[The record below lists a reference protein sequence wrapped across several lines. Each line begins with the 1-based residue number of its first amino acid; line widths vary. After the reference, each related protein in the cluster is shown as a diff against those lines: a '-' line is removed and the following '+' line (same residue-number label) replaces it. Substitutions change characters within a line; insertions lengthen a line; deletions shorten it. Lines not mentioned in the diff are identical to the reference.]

1 MIRSSYSARLVF
13 ELALC
18 GLALTLAGC
27 HKQAAPTA
35 SDDTGATP
43 QAAELPPLEIKD
55 DTPNLLLT
63 WIDEKGIFHV
73 VEKPADI
80 PKEGRD
86 NVRVVITTREDGTG
100 KLVYV
105 ASLNEVT
112 PTGAYRVKTM
122 TRAAWDE
129 LGARQTPSSPRSA
142 RAERAALALGLRA
155 AEAAPGAPNAAAA
168 PQKALASGIS
178 AIIYGASWCKPCH
191 DTARYLKQRGVT
203 VIDKDIEENEV
214 AAAEMRQKLA
224 RAGRSGSS
232 IPVIDLMGQ
241 IMVGLQPHG
250 NRPGESKPRA
260 RQNPFNIEKLAEP
273 RTSGVA

>member
-1 MIRSSYSARLVF
+1 MRRSRHWARLAWL
-13 ELALC
+13 LALC
-18 GLALTLAGC
+18 LGPCLVAC
-27 HKQAAPTA
+27 RKQAAPTP
-35 SDDTGATP
+35 SDDTGAAP
-43 QAAELPPLEIKD
+43 QAAELPPIDIKD

-63 WIDEKGIFHV
+63 WIDDKGDFHV
-73 VEKPADI
+73 VQKPADI
-80 PKEGRD
+80 PKEGRE

-105 ASLNEVT
+105 ANLNEVT
-112 PTGAYRVKTM
+112 PTGSYRVKTM

-129 LGARQTPSSPRSA
+129 LGAGKRKA
-142 RAERAALALGLRA
+142 RLEALAPSA
-155 AEAAPGAPNAAAA
+155 VPAPSDSAPSTPQPGASGAPN
-168 PQKALASGIS
+168 KAMASGIT

-241 IMVGLQPHG
+241 IMVGFSPMAIDQAIEAA
-250 NRPGESKPRA
+250 RSAKP
-260 RQNPFNIEKLAEP
+260 L
-273 RTSGVA
+273 

>member
-1 MIRSSYSARLVF
+1 MNRFRKRAALGF
-13 ELALC
+13 ALLA
-18 GLALTLAGC
+18 ALGAVAC
-27 HKQAAPTA
+27 HKQTAPMP

-43 QAAELPPLEIKD
+43 EASELPPLEVKD

-63 WIDEKGIFHV
+63 WIDDKGDFHV
-73 VEKPADI
+73 VEKPADV

-86 NVRVVITTREDGTG
+86 NVRVVVTTREDGTG

-105 ASLNEVT
+105 ANMNEVT
-112 PTGAYRVKTM
+112 PTGSYRVKTM

-129 LGARQTPSSPRSA
+129 LGASKRKA
-142 RAERAALALGLRA
+142 RLEALAPSA
-155 AEAAPGAPNAAAA
+155 VPAPSDSAPNAAQPDASA
-168 PQKALASGIS
+168 GPKKALASGIT

-191 DTARYLKQRGVT
+191 DTARYLKHRGVT

-241 IMVGLQPHG
+241 IMVGFSPMAIDQAIDAA
-250 NRPGESKPRA
+250 RSAKP
-260 RQNPFNIEKLAEP
+260 L
-273 RTSGVA
+273 

>member
-1 MIRSSYSARLVF
+1 MNHFRPTPR
-13 ELALC
+13 LALSFA
-18 GLALTLAGC
+18 LAFALSFAGC
-27 HKQAAPTA
+27 HKKAAPA
-35 SDDTGATP
+35 AGDDTGAAP
-43 QAAELPPLEIKD
+43 QSAELPPIEIKD

-63 WIDEKGIFHV
+63 WIDEKGDFHV
-73 VEKPADI
+73 VQKPTDV

-86 NVRVVITTREDGTG
+86 KVRVVVTTREDGTG

-105 ASLNEVT
+105 ANLNEVT
-112 PTGAYRVKTM
+112 PTGSYRVKTM
-122 TRAAWDE
+122 TRSAWDE
-129 LGARQTPSSPRSA
+129 LGAGKRQA
-142 RAERAALALGLRA
+142 RLEALAPS
-155 AEAAPGAPNAAAA
+155 AAPAGSDSAPGSAQPDASSGAP
-168 PQKALASGIS
+168 KKTLASGIT

-241 IMVGLQPHG
+241 IMVGFSPMAIDQAIEAA
-250 NRPGESKPRA
+250 RSAKP
-260 RQNPFNIEKLAEP
+260 L
-273 RTSGVA
+273 

>member
-1 MIRSSYSARLVF
+1 MSRFGAPEPVTRALRYGACAVF
-13 ELALC
+13 AFGCLL
-18 GLALTLAGC
+18 GC
-27 HKQAAPTA
+27 HKQAAPSP

-43 QAAELPPLEIKD
+43 QSNELPPLEIKD

-63 WIDEKGIFHV
+63 WIDDKGDFHV
-73 VEKPADI
+73 VQKPADV

-86 NVRVVITTREDGTG
+86 NVRVVVTTREEGTG

-105 ASLNEVT
+105 SNLNEVT
-112 PTGAYRVKTM
+112 PSGAYRVKTM

-129 LGARQTPSSPRSA
+129 LGAGKRKA
-142 RAERAALALGLRA
+142 RLEALAPSA
-155 AEAAPGAPNAAAA
+155 VPAPSDSAPTDAPAPDANEAPKKPA
-168 PQKALASGIS
+168 ASGIS
-178 AIIYGASWCKPCH
+178 ATIYGASWCKPCH
-191 DTARYLKQRGVT
+191 DTARYLKQKGVT

-241 IMVGLQPHG
+241 ILVGFSPMALDQAIEAA
-250 NRPGESKPRA
+250 RSAKP
-260 RQNPFNIEKLAEP
+260 L
-273 RTSGVA
+273 

>member
-1 MIRSSYSARLVF
+1 MGLGVRAARGFRRGGGLICA
-13 ELALC
+13 LALA
-18 GLALTLAGC
+18 LAAC
-27 HKQAAPTA
+27 HKQAPPAQ
-35 SDDTGATP
+35 SDDTGAAP
-43 QAAELPPLEIKD
+43 QASELPPLEIKD

-63 WIDEKGIFHV
+63 WIDDKGDFHV
-73 VEKPADI
+73 VEKPADV
-80 PKEGRD
+80 PQESRD
-86 NVRVVITTREDGTG
+86 NVRVVVTTREEGTG

-105 ASLNEVT
+105 ANMNEVT
-112 PTGAYRVKTM
+112 PAGAYRVKTM

-129 LGARQTPSSPRSA
+129 LGASKRKA
-142 RAERAALALGLRA
+142 RLEALAPSA
-155 AEAAPGAPNAAAA
+155 VPSASDSVASAAPGASGAGKN
-168 PQKALASGIS
+168 LSGIT

-241 IMVGLQPHG
+241 IMVGFNPNAIDQAIEAA
-250 NRPGESKPRA
+250 RSAKP
-260 RQNPFNIEKLAEP
+260 L
-273 RTSGVA
+273 

>member
-1 MIRSSYSARLVF
+1 VTRLKHTLRF
-13 ELALC
+13 GLILALSA
-18 GLALTLAGC
+18 GLSVTAC
-27 HKQAAPTA
+27 HKQAAPGA
-35 SDDTGATP
+35 SDDTGAAP
-43 QAAELPPLEIKD
+43 QAADLPPLEIKD

-63 WIDEKGIFHV
+63 WIDDKGDFHV

-86 NVRVVITTREDGTG
+86 NVRVVVTTREDGTG
-100 KLVYV
+100 KQVYV
-105 ASLNEVT
+105 ANLNEVT
-112 PTGAYRVKTM
+112 PSGSYRVKTM

-129 LGARQTPSSPRSA
+129 LGASKRKARLEALAPSAQPAPSDSAPSS
-142 RAERAALALGLRA
+142 
-155 AEAAPGAPNAAAA
+155 AAPDAAAA
-168 PQKALASGIS
+168 PKKTASGIT

-191 DTARYLKQRGVT
+191 DTARYLKQHGVT

-241 IMVGLQPHG
+241 IMVGFNPMAIDQAIEAAR
-250 NRPGESKPRA
+250 NAKP
-260 RQNPFNIEKLAEP
+260 L
-273 RTSGVA
+273 

>member
-1 MIRSSYSARLVF
+1 MSRSRYSAQLAWLLV
-13 ELALC
+13 LC
-18 GLALTLAGC
+18 VGATVVAC
-27 HKQAAPTA
+27 RKQAAPA
-35 SDDTGATP
+35 PSDDTGAAP
-43 QAAELPPLEIKD
+43 QAAELPPIDIKD

-63 WIDEKGIFHV
+63 WIDDKGDFHV
-73 VEKPADI
+73 VQKPTDI
-80 PKEGRD
+80 PKEGRE

-105 ASLNEVT
+105 ANLNEVT
-112 PTGAYRVKTM
+112 PSGAYRVKTM

-129 LGARQTPSSPRSA
+129 LGAGKRKA
-142 RAERAALALGLRA
+142 RLEALAPSA
-155 AEAAPGAPNAAAA
+155 VPAPSDSAPSTPQPNASGAPN
-168 PQKALASGIS
+168 KALASGIT

-241 IMVGLQPHG
+241 IMVGFSPMAIDQAIEAA
-250 NRPGESKPRA
+250 RSAKP
-260 RQNPFNIEKLAEP
+260 L
-273 RTSGVA
+273 

>member
-1 MIRSSYSARLVF
+1 MTRSRQL
-13 ELALC
+13 
-18 GLALTLAGC
+18 LALTLTLFGLAFGLAGC
-27 HKQAAPTA
+27 RRQAAPA
-35 SDDTGATP
+35 PSDDTGATP
-43 QAAELPPLEIKD
+43 QASELPPLEIKD

-63 WIDEKGIFHV
+63 WIDDKGDFHV
-73 VEKPADI
+73 VEKPTDV

-86 NVRVVITTREDGTG
+86 NVRVVVTTREDGTG

-105 ASLNEVT
+105 ANMNEVT

-122 TRAAWDE
+122 TRSAWDE
-129 LGARQTPSSPRSA
+129 LGASKRKARLEALAPSAQPTPSDSST
-142 RAERAALALGLRA
+142 
-155 AEAAPGAPNAAAA
+155 PNAEPNASGA

-241 IMVGLQPHG
+241 IMVGFNPMAIDQAIEAA
-250 NRPGESKPRA
+250 RSAKP
-260 RQNPFNIEKLAEP
+260 L
-273 RTSGVA
+273 